1 MKTAREWFETFPEP
15 YRSQAIYNCLEFTMK
30 YDNAS
35 IALGLSFCW
44 RETNEGHEYWMEFY
58 DLITW
63 K

>member
-15 YRSQAIYNCLEFTMK
+15 YRRQAIANCLDLNRK

-35 IALGLSFCW
+35 NALGLSFTW
-44 RETNEGHEYWMEFY
+44 RETTEGNDYWMDFY